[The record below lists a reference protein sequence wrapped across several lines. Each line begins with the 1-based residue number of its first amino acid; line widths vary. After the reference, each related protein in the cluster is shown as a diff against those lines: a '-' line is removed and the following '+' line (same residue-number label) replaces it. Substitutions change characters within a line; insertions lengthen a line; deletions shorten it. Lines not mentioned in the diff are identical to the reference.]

1 MTVFSLSQHS
11 ITAADP
17 ENRFDPLRRKFRG
30 DGQIGIAAA
39 DDSVNGREL
48 RVTSLTNNR
57 DYTFR
62 FPDCADCGI
71 DFLRVPLQGAQ
82 TVFGSGRP
90 VNDTAALLFLDQVI

>member
-30 DGQIGIAAA
+30 DGQIGVAAA

-48 RVTSLTNNR
+48 RVTSLANNR
-57 DYTFR
+57 DYTFH